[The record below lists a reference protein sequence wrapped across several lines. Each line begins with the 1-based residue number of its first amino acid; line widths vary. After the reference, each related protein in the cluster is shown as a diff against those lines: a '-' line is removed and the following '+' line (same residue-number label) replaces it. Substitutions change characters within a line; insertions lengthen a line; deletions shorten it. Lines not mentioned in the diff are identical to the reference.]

1 MSRRLQQRIQSEL
14 AAGRRL
20 FVPFIT
26 AGDRGLSF
34 TRQAVLR
41 LAALGADAV
50 ELGVPFSD
58 PLADGP
64 VIQAS
69 SQRALAA
76 GTTLVKILGLVRSL
90 RRQTQVPL
98 LLMGYYNPFLQMGL
112 GKLGR
117 LAAKAGLDGFIIP
130 DLPPEEAG
138 PWISVCRGLDLDT
151 VFLTTPNSPSNRVR
165 AVADS
170 ASGYIYYM
178 SVTGTT
184 GVRKA
189 VPPDLAQG
197 IGQVRK
203 HTRLP
208 ILVGFGISTPQ
219 QASRISSLADGIIV
233 GSALVKAMAEGGSDA
248 QALKRLVKLAS
259 GLCQAVKLPAA
270 SRGALVKGAKK
281 TF

>member
-1 MSRRLQQRIQSEL
+1 MSRRLRERLRQERV
-14 AAGRRL
+14 AGRRL
-20 FVPFIT
+20 FVPFLT

-76 GTTLVKILGLVRSL
+76 KVTLPKILNLVRSL
-90 RRQTQVPL
+90 RRETNVPL

-112 GKLGR
+112 AKLSQQ
-117 LAAKAGLDGFIIP
+117 AARAGVDGFIIP

-138 PWISVCRGLDLDT
+138 PWIRLCRSLDLDT
-151 VFLTTPNSPSNRVR
+151 VFLTTPNSPEARVR
-165 AVADS
+165 AVAS
-170 ASGYIYYM
+170 ASSGYIYYM

-184 GVRKA
+184 GIRRS
-189 VPPDLAQG
+189 VPPDLGPG
-197 IGQVRK
+197 IRRVRK

-208 ILVGFGISTPQ
+208 ILVGFGISTAR
-219 QASRISSLADGIIV
+219 QAAQVGALAEGVIV
-233 GSALVKAMAEGGSDA
+233 GSALVKILEERISDA
-248 QALKRLVKLAS
+248 QALNRLVKLAS
-259 GLCQAVKLPAA
+259 TLCQAVKKPIN
-270 SRGALVKGAKK
+270 
-281 TF
+281 